1 VAPQL
6 DVETQTGELSTEP
19 MKKAASSCIPG
30 AAGFS
35 ACGTFWMPN
44 SPDFATLM
52 AVGMKE
58 VVCMAAYNTLS
69 EGAVLEEERAG
80 HPAKWTRRR
89 GNDASQIAHR
99 APSNR
104 CQLSA
109 RQETQIAAFAPIIIL
124 I

>member
-1 VAPQL
+1 MAPQL
-6 DVETQTGELSTEP
+6 GVETQTGELSTEP

-44 SPDFATLM
+44 APDFATLM

-80 HPAKWTRRR
+80 HPGSGPGAEETTRVRLLTERHLIDVSSLQDKRR
-89 GNDASQIAHR
+89 KLQHSR
-99 APSNR
+99 R
-104 CQLSA
+104 
-109 RQETQIAAFAPIIIL
+109 
-124 I
+124 